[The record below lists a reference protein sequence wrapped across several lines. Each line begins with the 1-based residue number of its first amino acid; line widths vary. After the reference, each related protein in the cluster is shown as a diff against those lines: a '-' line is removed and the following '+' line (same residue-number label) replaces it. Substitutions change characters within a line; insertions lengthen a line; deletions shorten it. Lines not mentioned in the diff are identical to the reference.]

1 MSKVQ
6 RLSLLL
12 ITAGLAV
19 ADKPMLYVPEPPT
32 WLLPLT
38 GVVLFLFRPRKPR

>member
-1 MSKVQ
+1 MKDVQ
-6 RLSLLL
+6 CLSLLL
-12 ITAGLAV
+12 LLAGVDV

-38 GVVLFLFRPRKPR
+38 GAVLFLFRPRKPR